1 MLVVTTN
8 YCPVIVLMLASAAVT
23 RALRVGVLHRPALC
37 GRRAIYAAAGPHAS
51 ALLTLTFEQLTQAM
65 AGSGKAT
72 FIWKQLRNGLDP
84 FSSGSPLSESA
95 KSLLRTQLGGH
106 GLVPADISSESVASC
121 GTRKMLMKLTDG
133 QSIETVIIPSQRD
146 NYSTLC
152 ISTQLGCD
160 RRCAFCATG
169 TMGLLRNLSGSEI
182 IAQVLRAI
190 QIARR
195 EGMPKITNVV
205 LMGMGDSAGN
215 MNAVREA
222 VECLTD
228 EKRLQFSSSKICVS
242 TVGPNPEC
250 FMQLAAMPGSL
261 AWSLHSP
268 DDAVR
273 KLLVPST
280 RHTTEE
286 LRDSFIRALLTRSV
300 APPHRRA
307 VLVAFT
313 LIAGVN
319 DHLSHA
325 DKIVEFMQPLKEVSS
340 KLVINLIPYNDIQQ
354 AEGINVARISP
365 TALGFRKPTNEA
377 VHAFQMRLR
386 EGGLFA
392 SVRTTRGEEEAA
404 ACGMLATR
412 RERRGGSG
420 AVSNSSDTGKTGG
433 ASNSGTES
441 ERITAETGGIE
452 AGCGI
457 KTVCA

>member
-8 YCPVIVLMLASAAVT
+8 YCPVIVLMLVSVAVT
-23 RALRVGVLHRPALC
+23 RALRVGVVQRPVLC
-37 GRRAIYAAAGPHAS
+37 GRRAIHAAAAGPHAS

-106 GLVPADISSESVASC
+106 GLVPADISSESMASC

-195 EGMPKITNVV
+195 EGMPNITNVV
-205 LMGMGDSAGN
+205 FMGMGDSAGN

-268 DDAVR
+268 DDTVR

-280 RHTTEE
+280 RHTTVE
-286 LRDSFIRALLTRSV
+286 LRDGFIRALLTRPV

-319 DHLSHA
+319 DNLSHA
-325 DKIVEFMQPLKEVSS
+325 DQIVEFMQPLKEVSS

-354 AEGINVARISP
+354 AEGINIARISP
-365 TALGFRKPTNEA
+365 TALGFRKPANEA

-386 EGGLFA
+386 KGGLFA

-404 ACGMLATR
+404 ACGMRA
-412 RERRGGSG
+412 RRGGSV
-420 AVSNSSDTGKTGG
+420 AVSNSSDAGKTGG
-433 ASNSGTES
+433 ANNSGTES
-441 ERITAETGGIE
+441 EQMTAETGGSK
-452 AGCGI
+452 AGCGT
-457 KTVCA
+457 KMVCAGP